1 MADRTTTRTFEE
13 HKVISYDGQVNDY
26 NRYYR
31 RDMIC
36 TVKNLS
42 DGSKLTLR
50 DYNQIITEEKAKKLV
65 EAASTRRHHTPKPN
79 PRRG

>member
-1 MADRTTTRTFEE
+1 MIELEE

-42 DGSKLTLR
+42 DGSKLTLL
-50 DYNQIITEEKAKKLV
+50 KKLQD
-65 EAASTRRHHTPKPN
+65 EKLRCIATGQTFNEKLLKDIEKRLGK
-79 PRRG
+79 